1 MADPKKDNS
10 EQNQDPKKQD
20 DKQEVKTD
28 IQFDNREAQ
37 VAATVS
43 LNQVFTLMHEKAL
56 EKASS
61 AVGNVEIVNS
71 AVNDK
76 GKFLGAGQH
85 VIIAQPKADDLIKE
99 DCLKAIQT
107 YVQWFSGPDVA
118 ETITLDSLTP
128 LTRPL
133 TDEEKNKDLK
143 KAQDD
148 KETSAKG
155 NKVKN
160 DSEEKPKNKTK
171 KEKNKEQANE
181 SLETYIYQIDNN
193 MFSILFESTQQQDE
207 EDAKKDG
214 LKITGYQAQYQFDIP
229 GQKTQSFAQTM
240 KNVGKYFAK
249 GLANQLGGIGFQSW
263 DWRSGAKGD
272 VHTLGDMAKKLVK
285 KISPDKLVSAVKEEF
300 SKKFPGNS
308 IDLAV
313 LDSKSIVNH
322 LAKRLPSA
330 DKGKI
335 LKIPYALCIKVNKN
349 DKNYELVNKK
359 AIAKFVKDGLSK
371 IKENLINLNFKTW
384 QKISENDVILVNNY
398 NDQHYNPDANKH
410 GQANANAKKIKTKEE
425 NTDAKAGVSNESVK
439 DVFKM
444 YKMIFENLDLTDLE
458 NYITESLLEA
468 NNNQKNKKNQKT
480 NVKDTKSN
488 NKNTPKSLG
497 LSPTNKNEQDVSN
510 QNKKDVN
517 NDNEGKNDKDDV
529 STYNISDSQI
539 ETFCK
544 SLKNKYKNNIVND
557 IKINNNNL
565 DLIKQALLKLKNN
578 LDRDNNKFSLFVTNV
593 FLAAIDK
600 NDENQITP
608 EKVKEEIEQLG
619 FNDEER
625 KTLAGDI
632 TKAYREFDKNY
643 KDAKDDIKADDKL
656 YKQIMPIKYL
666 YIKNNINDLKDFF
679 KFNENIKLNFDN
691 SDSEKLKDKKFVVP
705 KPNKKD
711 ERIFS
716 DVVYQELNK
725 IIPISDDELTQF
737 KSKANNNEFFNSLIS
752 QLEDLNKIKEAKEA
766 KAQAD
771 EKNKRDKATDL
782 ENKDYEDIASKIK
795 QFIIDNNLENE
806 KEKLENLKNN
816 SNDEL
821 DKAISLLLYQYKSSN
836 KKTDITGDRLKN
848 KIENVDFNELKNLRD
863 NTDDYLKEF
872 LVKLKGTK
880 KSDNKTNRLKM
891 AIMPI
896 KFRYIK
902 FRIDKL
908 KEKGYYKPEGKFVE
922 FDVPTN
928 QNTLDFIS
936 SYKNPK
942 DDKNETDGHHNFTKN
957 VYEELNK
964 QIPITDD
971 EVKKFEEFTNKDFEQ
986 ARNNVLDKP
995 GKPTQIALEKL
1006 AAEIKDKFDKIKD
1019 EKTKQKLFPG
1029 INGKKELEKQLDDKN
1044 SNIWD
1049 LGVTRMFEV
1058 LDDINQKEA
1067 DREGNK
1073 QALDKTK
1080 TDKDMYIIPIAGL
1093 NFDSKK

>member
-1 MADPKKDNS
+1 MADNKKDNS
-10 EQNQDPKKQD
+10 EQNQDLKKQD

-28 IQFDNREAQ
+28 IQFDSRDSQ

-43 LNQVFTLMHEKAL
+43 LNSVFTLMHEKAL
-56 EKASS
+56 KEASS
-61 AVGNVEIVNS
+61 AAGNIEIVNS

-118 ETITLDSLTP
+118 KTITLDSLTP

-148 KETSAKG
+148 KESEAKG
-155 NKVKN
+155 NKVKK
-160 DSEEKPKNKTK
+160 DSEEKSEGKSEEKSE
-171 KEKNKEQANE
+171 KEKNKEQAANE

-214 LKITGYQAQYQFDIP
+214 LKITGYQAQYQLDIP
-229 GQKTQSFAQTM
+229 GQKTQGFAQTM
-240 KNVGKYFAK
+240 KDIGKYFAK

-263 DWRSGAKGD
+263 DWRTGAKGE
-272 VHTLGDMAKKLVK
+272 VHKLGDMAKKLVK
-285 KISPDKLVSAVKEEF
+285 KISPDKLVSAVKDEF

-359 AIAKFVKDGLSK
+359 AIAKFVKEGLSK

-398 NDQHYNPDANKH
+398 TDQHYNPDADKH
-410 GQANANAKKIKTKEE
+410 GQANANAKKVKTKEE
-425 NTDAKAGVSNESVK
+425 NADAKAGVSNESVE
-439 DVFKM
+439 DVLKM

-458 NYITESLLEA
+458 NYIAEQLLIDEGKRGGKKPSKA
-468 NNNQKNKKNQKT
+468 QRQKDRDRSRMEHIKNQNAQILRQLQSK
-480 NVKDTKSN
+480 KDSKDSDNDKSN
-488 NKNTPKSLG
+488 EEKQ
-497 LSPTNKNEQDVSN
+497 LSDEEKTEQIR
-510 QNKKDVN
+510 KD
-517 NDNEGKNDKDDV
+517 
-529 STYNISDSQI
+529 
-539 ETFCK
+539 
-544 SLKNKYKNNIVND
+544 
-557 IKINNNNL
+557 
-565 DLIKQALLKLKNN
+565 
-578 LDRDNNKFSLFVTNV
+578 
-593 FLAAIDK
+593 
-600 NDENQITP
+600 
-608 EKVKEEIEQLG
+608 KEEQERKAEQL
-619 FNDEER
+619 
-625 KTLAGDI
+625 
-632 TKAYREFDKNY
+632 
-643 KDAKDDIKADDKL
+643 
-656 YKQIMPIKYL
+656 
-666 YIKNNINDLKDFF
+666 
-679 KFNENIKLNFDN
+679 
-691 SDSEKLKDKKFVVP
+691 EK
-705 KPNKKD
+705 
-711 ERIFS
+711 
-716 DVVYQELNK
+716 
-725 IIPISDDELTQF
+725 
-737 KSKANNNEFFNSLIS
+737 
-752 QLEDLNKIKEAKEA
+752 
-766 KAQAD
+766 
-771 EKNKRDKATDL
+771 DKATKL
-782 ENKDYEDIASKIK
+782 EDKDYEDIADKIK
-795 QFIIDNNLENE
+795 QFIIDNKLEDE

-821 DKAISLLLYQYKSSN
+821 DKQILLLLSQYKSSN
-836 KKTDITGDRLKN
+836 KETDITSDRLKN
-848 KIENVDFNELKNLRD
+848 KIENVDFSELKKLRD
-863 NTDDYLKEF
+863 NTDGYLKD
-872 LVKLKGTK
+872 LLIKSDDTK
-880 KSDNKTNRLKM
+880 KSDNKAIRLKM

-902 FRIDKL
+902 FRVDKL
-908 KEKGYYKPEGKFVE
+908 KEKGYYKPEGKFVD

-928 QNTLDFIS
+928 QNTLNFIS
-936 SYKNPK
+936 SYKSPK
-942 DDKNETDGHHNFTKN
+942 DNKNETDGRYNFAKKI
-957 VYEELNK
+957 YDELNK

-971 EVKKFEEFTNKDFEQ
+971 EVKKFEGFTNKDFEQ
-986 ARNNVLDKP
+986 ARNNVLNDK
-995 GKPTQIALEKL
+995 GKPTQIALQKL
-1006 AAEIKDKFDKIKD
+1006 AAELKDKFDKIKD
-1019 EKTKQKLFPG
+1019 EKTKEKLFPG

-1067 DREGNK
+1067 NREGNK

-1080 TDKDMYIIPIAGL
+1080 TEKDMYIIPIAGL

>member
-1 MADPKKDNS
+1 MADNKKDNS
-10 EQNQDPKKQD
+10 EQNQDLKKQD

-28 IQFDNREAQ
+28 IQFDSRDSQ

-43 LNQVFTLMHEKAL
+43 LNSVFTLMHEKAL
-56 EKASS
+56 KEASS
-61 AVGNVEIVNS
+61 AAGNIEIVNS

-118 ETITLDSLTP
+118 KTITLDSLTP

-148 KETSAKG
+148 KESEAKG
-155 NKVKN
+155 NKVKK
-160 DSEEKPKNKTK
+160 DSEEKSEGKSEEKSE
-171 KEKNKEQANE
+171 KEKNKEQAANE

-214 LKITGYQAQYQFDIP
+214 LKITGYQAQYQLDIP
-229 GQKTQSFAQTM
+229 GQKTQGFAQTM
-240 KNVGKYFAK
+240 KDIGKYFAK

-263 DWRSGAKGD
+263 DWRTGAKGE
-272 VHTLGDMAKKLVK
+272 VHKLGDMAKKLVK
-285 KISPDKLVSAVKEEF
+285 KISPDKLVSAVKDEF

-359 AIAKFVKDGLSK
+359 AIAKFVKEGLST
-371 IKENLINLNFKTW
+371 IKENVINLNFKTW
-384 QKISENDVILVNNY
+384 QKSISENSVILVNNY
-398 NDQHYNPDANKH
+398 SDQHYNPDTNKH
-410 GQANANAKKIKTKEE
+410 GQANANANKVKTKEE
-425 NTDAKAGVSNESVK
+425 NADAKAGVSNESVE

-444 YKMIFENLDLTDLE
+444 YKMIFENLDLTGLE
-458 NYITESLLEA
+458 NYIAEQLLIDEGKRGGKKPSKA
-468 NNNQKNKKNQKT
+468 QRQKDRDRSRMEHIKNQNAQILRQLQSKKDS
-480 NVKDTKSN
+480 KDTDNDKSN
-488 NKNTPKSLG
+488 EEKQ
-497 LSPTNKNEQDVSN
+497 LSDEEKTEQIR
-510 QNKKDVN
+510 KD
-517 NDNEGKNDKDDV
+517 
-529 STYNISDSQI
+529 
-539 ETFCK
+539 
-544 SLKNKYKNNIVND
+544 
-557 IKINNNNL
+557 
-565 DLIKQALLKLKNN
+565 
-578 LDRDNNKFSLFVTNV
+578 
-593 FLAAIDK
+593 
-600 NDENQITP
+600 
-608 EKVKEEIEQLG
+608 KEEQERKAEQL
-619 FNDEER
+619 
-625 KTLAGDI
+625 
-632 TKAYREFDKNY
+632 
-643 KDAKDDIKADDKL
+643 
-656 YKQIMPIKYL
+656 
-666 YIKNNINDLKDFF
+666 
-679 KFNENIKLNFDN
+679 
-691 SDSEKLKDKKFVVP
+691 EK
-705 KPNKKD
+705 
-711 ERIFS
+711 
-716 DVVYQELNK
+716 
-725 IIPISDDELTQF
+725 
-737 KSKANNNEFFNSLIS
+737 
-752 QLEDLNKIKEAKEA
+752 
-766 KAQAD
+766 
-771 EKNKRDKATDL
+771 DKATKL
-782 ENKDYEDIASKIK
+782 EDKDYEDIADKIK
-795 QFIIDNNLENE
+795 QFIIDNKLEDE

-821 DKAISLLLYQYKSSN
+821 DKQILLLLSQYKSSN
-836 KKTDITGDRLKN
+836 KETDITSDRLKN
-848 KIENVDFNELKNLRD
+848 KIENVDFSELKKLRD
-863 NTDDYLKEF
+863 NTDGYLKD
-872 LVKLKGTK
+872 LLIKSDDTK
-880 KSDNKTNRLKM
+880 KSDNKSIRLKM

-908 KEKGYYKPEGKFVE
+908 KEKGYYKPEGKFVD

-928 QNTLDFIS
+928 QNTLNFIS
-936 SYKNPK
+936 SYKSPK
-942 DDKNETDGHHNFTKN
+942 DNKNETDGRYNFAKKI
-957 VYEELNK
+957 YDELNK

-971 EVKKFEEFTNKDFEQ
+971 EVKKFEGFTNKDFEQ
-986 ARNNVLDKP
+986 ARNNVLNDK
-995 GKPTQIALEKL
+995 GKPTQIALQKL
-1006 AAEIKDKFDKIKD
+1006 AAELKDKFDKIKD
-1019 EKTKQKLFPG
+1019 EKTKEKLFPG

-1080 TDKDMYIIPIAGL
+1080 TEKDMYIIPIAGL

>member
-28 IQFDNREAQ
+28 IQFDNRDSQ

-56 EKASS
+56 KEASS

-118 ETITLDSLTP
+118 KTITLDSLTP

-148 KETSAKG
+148 KESEAKG
-155 NKVKN
+155 NPTKKDTEN
-160 DSEEKPKNKTK
+160 KPKKKTE
-171 KEKNKEQANE
+171 KEKNKEQVANE

-214 LKITGYQAQYQFDIP
+214 LKITGYQAQYQLDIP
-229 GQKTQSFAQTM
+229 GQKTQGFAQTM
-240 KNVGKYFAK
+240 KDIGKYFAK

-263 DWRSGAKGD
+263 DWRSGAKGE
-272 VHTLGDMAKKLVK
+272 VHKLGDMAKKLTK

-359 AIAKFVKDGLSK
+359 AIAKFVKEGLSK

-398 NDQHYNPDANKH
+398 TDQHYNPDANKH

-425 NTDAKAGVSNESVK
+425 NIDAKAGVSNESVE

-458 NYITESLLEA
+458 NYIAEQLLIDESKRGGKKPSKA
-468 NNNQKNKKNQKT
+468 QRQKDRDRSRMEHIKNQNAQILRQLQSK
-480 NVKDTKSN
+480 KDSKDADNDKSN
-488 NKNTPKSLG
+488 
-497 LSPTNKNEQDVSN
+497 E
-510 QNKKDVN
+510 
-517 NDNEGKNDKDDV
+517 
-529 STYNISDSQI
+529 
-539 ETFCK
+539 
-544 SLKNKYKNNIVND
+544 
-557 IKINNNNL
+557 
-565 DLIKQALLKLKNN
+565 
-578 LDRDNNKFSLFVTNV
+578 
-593 FLAAIDK
+593 
-600 NDENQITP
+600 ENQLSDE
-608 EKVKEEIEQLG
+608 EKAEQL
-619 FNDEER
+619 R
-625 KTLAGDI
+625 K
-632 TKAYREFDKNY
+632 
-643 KDAKDDIKADDKL
+643 
-656 YKQIMPIKYL
+656 
-666 YIKNNINDLKDFF
+666 
-679 KFNENIKLNFDN
+679 
-691 SDSEKLKDKKFVVP
+691 
-705 KPNKKD
+705 
-711 ERIFS
+711 
-716 DVVYQELNK
+716 
-725 IIPISDDELTQF
+725 
-737 KSKANNNEFFNSLIS
+737 
-752 QLEDLNKIKEAKEA
+752 
-766 KAQAD
+766 
-771 EKNKRDKATDL
+771 DKATKL
-782 ENKDYEDIASKIK
+782 EDKDYEDIASKINEFYKNSDLAKQNDKLVRFIKHEKDKLTKAIAEILSENKDGNINKDILASKLKGINFDELKELRDNTENYLQNFEIKVDNFENSNENTEALKKKIMPIKYLYVKNNIQKLLDKNLLKDFDFDIKFNNIDTKQLDNDKVVITDGKISDEDYEKLSNIIPISNKETTQFEEFSDADFEECISQLQSEKVKEANEKLKDSERKDKSTNLEDKDYEDIAAKIK
-795 QFIIDNNLENE
+795 QFIIDNKLEDE

-816 SNDEL
+816 SKDEL
-821 DKAISLLLYQYKSSN
+821 DKQISLLLSQYKSSN
-836 KKTDITGDRLKN
+836 KKADITGTRLKN

-863 NTDDYLKEF
+863 NTDGYLKD
-872 LVKLKGTK
+872 LLIKLDNTK
-880 KSDNKTNRLKM
+880 KSDNKANSLKM

-902 FRIDKL
+902 YRVDKL
-908 KEKGYYKPEGKFVE
+908 KEKGYYKPEGKLVDFE
-922 FDVPTN
+922 IPTN
-928 QNTLDFIS
+928 QNTLDFIAS
-936 SYKNPK
+936 CKGKKFDSDK
-942 DDKNETDGHHNFTKN
+942 KNETNGRYNFTKEI
-957 VYEELNK
+957 YDELNK

-971 EVKKFEEFTNKDFEQ
+971 EVKKFEGFTNKDFEQ
-986 ARNNVLDKP
+986 ARNNVLNDA
-995 GKPTQIALEKL
+995 GKPTQIALQKL
-1006 AAEIKDKFDKIKD
+1006 ATEIKDKFDKIKD

-1029 INGKKELEKQLDDKN
+1029 VNGKKELEKKLDDKN

-1093 NFDSKK
+1093 DFDSKK

>member
-28 IQFDNREAQ
+28 IQFDSRDSQ

-43 LNQVFTLMHEKAL
+43 LNQVFTLLHEKAL
-56 EKASS
+56 KEASS
-61 AVGNVEIVNS
+61 AVGNIEIVNS

-99 DCLKAIQT
+99 DCLNAIQT

-118 ETITLDSLTP
+118 NTITLDSLTP

-148 KETSAKG
+148 KESEAKG
-155 NKVKN
+155 NPTKN
-160 DSEEKPKNKTK
+160 DSEEKPKKKTK

-214 LKITGYQAQYQFDIP
+214 LKITGYQAQYQLDIP
-229 GQKTQSFAQTM
+229 GQKTQGFAQTM
-240 KNVGKYFAK
+240 KDIGKYFAK

-263 DWRSGAKGD
+263 DWRSGAKGE
-272 VHTLGDMAKKLVK
+272 VHKLGDMAKKLVK
-285 KISPDKLVSAVKEEF
+285 KISPDKLVSAVKDEF

-335 LKIPYALCIKVNKN
+335 LKIPYALCIKVNKS

-384 QKISENDVILVNNY
+384 QKSISENSVILVNNY
-398 NDQHYNPDANKH
+398 SDQHYNPDANKH
-410 GQANANAKKIKTKEE
+410 GQANANAKKVKTKEE
-425 NTDAKAGVSNESVK
+425 NADAKAGVSNESVEE
-439 DVFKM
+439 VFKM

-458 NYITESLLEA
+458 NYIAESLLEA
-468 NNNQKNKKNQKT
+468 KNSQKNQKT
-480 NVKDTKSN
+480 TIKYTKSN
-488 NKNTPKSLG
+488 NKNAPKSLG
-497 LSPTNKNEQDVSN
+497 LSQTNKNEQNIQSDQS
-510 QNKKDVN
+510 
-517 NDNEGKNDKDDV
+517 KNDTNNKDNKDNTP
-529 STYNISDSQI
+529 TYNISDKQI

-557 IKINNNNL
+557 IKNNNNNS

-578 LDRDNNKFSLFVTNV
+578 LDKENNKLALFVNNIL
-593 FLAAIDK
+593 LAAVDK

-619 FNDEER
+619 FNDNER

-632 TKAYREFDKNY
+632 SKAYTEFDKNY
-643 KDAKDDIKADDKL
+643 KDAKDDIKSNDKF
-656 YKQIMPIKYL
+656 YRQIMPIKYL
-666 YIKNNINDLKDFF
+666 YIKNNINDLKGFF
-679 KFNENIKLNFDN
+679 NFDENIKLNFNDA
-691 SDSEKLKDKKFVVP
+691 DSEKLKDKNFSVP
-705 KPNKKD
+705 KPNKKG

-716 DVVYQELNK
+716 DVIYQELNK

-737 KSKANNNEFFNSLIS
+737 KSKADNNEFFNSLIS
-752 QLEDLNKIKEAKEA
+752 QLEDANKIKEAKEA

-771 EKNKRDKATDL
+771 EKNKKDKATKL
-782 ENKDYEDIASKIK
+782 ETKDYKDIAGKIT
-795 QFIIDNNLENE
+795 QFIKDNKLEKE

-821 DKAISLLLYQYKSSN
+821 DTQISLLLSQYNSSN
-836 KKTDITGDRLKN
+836 EETYITGTRLKN
-848 KIENVDFNELKNLRD
+848 KIENIDFNELKKLRD
-863 NTDDYLKEF
+863 NTDGYLKDL
-872 LVKLKGTK
+872 LVKLDDTK
-880 KSDNKTNRLKM
+880 KSDNKTIRLKM

-902 FRIDKL
+902 FRVDKL
-908 KEKGYYKPEGKFVE
+908 KEKGYYKPEGKFVD

-928 QNTLDFIS
+928 QNTLDFITNCKGEKFDS
-936 SYKNPK
+936 
-942 DDKNETDGHHNFTKN
+942 DDKNETDGRHNFTKDI
-957 VYEELNK
+957 YDKLDK

-971 EVKKFEEFTNKDFEQ
+971 EVKKFEGFTNKDFEQ
-986 ARNNVLDKP
+986 ARNNVLNDA
-995 GKPTQIALEKL
+995 GKPTQIALQKL
-1006 AAEIKDKFDKIKD
+1006 SAEIKDKFDKIKD

-1029 INGKKELEKQLDDKN
+1029 VNGKKELEKKLDDKN

-1080 TDKDMYIIPIAGL
+1080 TEKDMYIIPIAGL
-1093 NFDSKK
+1093 DFDSKK